1 VPNYSS
7 YSGNIDDSDLPLLPW
22 WYIPGI
28 TAQNVATATLPAP
41 TQNTFSELPSSL
53 IYVTVTGNYADGGG
67 NWLGG
72 YMTFEQSN
80 DLLLNNAGTF
90 YRIPARLTGA
100 IPLSNTLGF
109 NWNGS
114 GRVYL
119 QFGQLVVN
127 LLATDTAG
135 VTIQDTYANTQ
146 VPGYEA
152 PVSWI
157 YHVKEYFQGGMEY
170 DIAPVISQAS
180 TTGVDINTLDSLRG
194 RAAGAGAGDLH
205 SVRAGTEPA
214 GRHRA

>member
-1 VPNYSS
+1 MPNYSG

-28 TAQNVATATLPAP
+28 TAQNVATSSLPAP
-41 TQNTFSELPSSL
+41 VTNTFTELPSNL
-53 IYVTVTGNYADGGG
+53 TYVTVTGNYSDGGG

-72 YMTFEQSN
+72 YLTFEQSN
-80 DLLLNNAGTF
+80 DLLLLDGGQY

-100 IPLSNTLGF
+100 IPLANTLGF

-135 VTIQDTYANTQ
+135 ITIQEPYPNTQ
-146 VPGYEA
+146 VPGYVA
-152 PVSWI
+152 PVSWV
-157 YHVKEYFQGGMEY
+157 YHVKEYFQNGYEY
-170 DIAPVISQAS
+170 DIAPVIAQAS
-180 TTGVDINTLDSLRG
+180 STGVDINSLVI
-194 RAAGAGAGDLH
+194 ASTYTQNAEW
-205 SVRAGTEPA
+205 SPQWNS
-214 GRHRA
+214 

>member
-28 TAQNVATATLPAP
+28 TAQNVATATLTAPAK
-41 TQNTFSELPSSL
+41 NTFSELPASL
-53 IYVTVTGNYADGGG
+53 TYVTVTGNYSDGGG

-72 YMTFEQSN
+72 YLTFEQSN
-80 DLLLNNAGTF
+80 DLLLLNNGVY
-90 YRIPARLTGA
+90 YRIPARLTGS

-135 VTIQDTYANTQ
+135 VTIQ
-146 VPGYEA
+146 VPYDEAQEYGYVA
-152 PVSWI
+152 PVSWV
-157 YHVKEYFQGGMEY
+157 YHVKEYFQGGYEY
-170 DIAPVISQAS
+170 DIAPVIAQAS
-180 TTGVDINTLDSLRG
+180 TTGVDINSLVIPNTYIQN
-194 RAAGAGAGDLH
+194 AEW
-205 SVRAGTEPA
+205 SPQWNS
-214 GRHRA
+214 